1 MANFARHPKIIPMLL
16 LIAALSAASASAFDR
31 QDNDADEPV
40 RVNQLAQPD
49 GQSAATEQVSEASVS
64 LEQITVIGQRTFFS
78 LRNQIEDAKEALYS
92 SYNDLNIDD
101 ELDVN
106 CRPSDWTGTHIKEQV
121 CWPVFFESAVAQNS
135 QDFMR
140 GNAVLEPVAQLQAQH
155 QDRFDELRTNIMK
168 VARENPEVEEA
179 LMELGVLEAA
189 YERKR
194 KECMEQTPF
203 LLLFRICQ

>member
-1 MANFARHPKIIPMLL
+1 
-16 LIAALSAASASAFDR
+16 
-31 QDNDADEPV
+31 
-40 RVNQLAQPD
+40 
-49 GQSAATEQVSEASVS
+49 
-64 LEQITVIGQRTFFS
+64 
-78 LRNQIEDAKEALYS
+78 
-92 SYNDLNIDD
+92 
-101 ELDVN
+101 
-106 CRPSDWTGTHIKEQV
+106 
-121 CWPVFFESAVAQNS
+121 
-135 QDFMR
+135 
-140 GNAVLEPVAQLQAQH
+140 VLEPVAQLQAQH